1 MGVLRGICRQAELCN
16 SHMCMYVQAMFFRDA
31 VFDDDVMLK
40 TVQKLAEDLPMLAGR
55 VTTSAKSLFRMQM
68 SQILITNCNAGI
80 DFKVVDASD
89 VCMDDVNAKS
99 WTMKNMT
106 ISSPN
111 VPFYL
116 PRLDVGVKFL
126 RGHSPVCKIQ
136 LTHLKDGDVLG
147 ISMSH
152 MMTDGIHW
160 PMFMKHFASRYREL
174 ARSETH
180 CDKDAELLTWD
191 GNKHLMTVQAIH
203 ENVRDSLPDGW
214 KPDPFPVKA
223 GLLDRLR
230 SFSLLMSNSRRKA
243 NFDIVHVSGADLQQL
258 KKTVQ
263 DQIGSTMKISTGDI
277 VQSVASMMV
286 HGAQNKPLIPKRPHA
301 MLVLVQVPGVDKIQG
316 YFGNA
321 VHPMRVTFDQD
332 ESVPDTDMK
341 VIVKLAGKIRTCTQ
355 EIRSNP
361 TAVLQALYETDVICN
376 TSLPKALGF
385 LAGNRLPFVSC
396 TTNYIGTL
404 RDDVELDFGV
414 GGENSNDATYVQW
427 LVTPLAR
434 DMNVIRP
441 AAPPFE
447 DGLFFHMALTP
458 QDSTRL
464 RNLSLFKTVL
474 PGATIL

>member
-1 MGVLRGICRQAELCN
+1 
-16 SHMCMYVQAMFFRDA
+16 MCMHVQAMFFRNA
-31 VFDDDVMLK
+31 VFDDNIMVK

-55 VTTSAKSLFRMQM
+55 VTSSAKSLLRMQM
-68 SQILITNCNAGI
+68 SQISIKNCNAGI

-99 WTMKNMT
+99 WTMQNMT
-106 ISSPN
+106 ISSPK

-116 PRLDVGVKFL
+116 PRLDAGVKFL

-136 LTHLKDGDVLG
+136 LTHLKDGDILG

-174 ARSETH
+174 ARS
-180 CDKDAELLTWD
+180 DAQCGEDLLTWD
-191 GNKHLMTVQAIH
+191 GNKHLMTVEAIQ
-203 ENVRDSLPDGW
+203 ENVRDSLPSGW

-223 GLLDRLR
+223 GLVDRLR
-230 SFSLLMSNSRRKA
+230 SFSLLLSNSRKKA
-243 NFDIVHVSGADLQQL
+243 NFDIVHVSRADLQQL
-258 KKTVQ
+258 KKAVQ
-263 DQIGSTMKISTGDI
+263 EEIGSAVTISTGDV

-286 HGAQNKPLIPKRPHA
+286 HGAQNKPLVPQKPHA
-301 MLVLVQVPGVDKIQG
+301 MLVLVQVPGVDKIGG

-341 VIVKLAGKIRTCTQ
+341 VIAKLAGKIRTCTQ

-361 TAVLQALYETDVICN
+361 TAVLQALHETDIICN

-385 LAGNRLPFVSC
+385 LAGNRLPYVSC

-404 RDDVELDFGV
+404 RDDVELDFGL
-414 GGENSNDATYVQW
+414 GGEKSNGARYVQW

-447 DGLFFHMALTP
+447 DGVFFHMALNP
-458 QDSTRL
+458 QDSKRL

-474 PGATIL
+474 SGATIL